1 MDRAANA
8 MTQTLNEPLSIL
20 VIEDDP
26 GDFGLVK
33 AYLRLAGLSSSGEA
47 SGPVWATTLAQG
59 IAKAQQAAPDIV
71 LLDLSLPD
79 SVGLATLQTLRA
91 ALARVPIVVLT
102 GHAEQ
107 TLAQATLESGA
118 QDFLLKGQFDPDA
131 LGRAIRH
138 ALVRERLE
146 QRLAQSQRLYA
157 ALSQCNQAIVRC
169 TSEPALLTQVCQIAV
184 EFGGFKMAWIGLVE
198 PGSQWV
204 RPVASFG
211 SGTAYLQSIDI
222 SVDANQPHGR
232 GPTGTA
238 IRCQQPVW
246 CQDFLQD
253 PLTASWHED
262 ARHFGWR
269 STAALPLNRQGVVI
283 GSFNLYASE
292 CHAYDDAARR
302 LLQEMAS
309 DISFALDNFVKEAQ
323 RKQAA
328 VALRESEKR
337 MRSFFENAP
346 VGIFLSSREGKFLY
360 VNPAMA
366 VILGYA
372 SSQELVDIVNRTS
385 IADALY
391 EHPLARHAIV
401 QDVGQSPGHWRTLEN
416 RYRRKDGR
424 VIDAILSVGEETDP
438 TNGLV
443 NLLGVVIDISQS
455 KEASEHILWLS
466 RFDQLTGLAN
476 LNLLGDRFRL
486 AVSMAQRSQ
495 QALAM
500 MTLDLDHFKNI
511 NDTLGRHTGDAML
524 VEVARRIQSVVR
536 EEDTVSRQGGD
547 EFVMLLPTIDAAGA
561 AHLAE
566 RLLVAIAKSYQI
578 DEQELLTTPS
588 IGIAMY
594 PADGCDFETLT
605 KNADIAMYRAKHDGR
620 NCYRFF
626 TAEMQTRS
634 THTLHIENALRRAL
648 ERGQLSLHYQ
658 PQVELAS
665 GRVIGAEALLRWQHP
680 ELGQVSPAEFI
691 PVAEASGQIVQIGE
705 WVLRSAVRQMKR
717 LLDQGLAGAGAAFV
731 MAVNLSVVQ
740 FRHPRLIEQVMQILR
755 QEQLAPEYLEL
766 ELTEGVALSDP
777 LGAITV
783 MNALHAQ
790 GIRMSIDDFGTG
802 YSSLSYLKRFKVY
815 KLKIDQ
821 SFVRDITADPD
832 DQAIVN
838 AIISMARSLGLQ
850 TIAEG
855 VETTG
860 QLDYLRASGCHE
872 VQGYVFSKP
881 LAASA
886 FEAYLRRAPGSA

>member
-47 SGPVWATTLAQG
+47 SGPVWATTLAEG

-79 SVGLATLQTLRA
+79 SAGLATLQTLRA
-91 ALARVPIVVLT
+91 ALPSAPIVVLT
-102 GHAEQ
+102 GNDEK
-107 TLAQATLESGA
+107 TLALATLESGA
-118 QDFLLKGQFDPDA
+118 QDFLVKGQFDPDA

-138 ALVRERLE
+138 ARVRERLE
-146 QRLAQSQRLYA
+146 QRLAHSQRLYA

-169 TSEPALLTQVCQIAV
+169 SSEPELLEQACRIAV
-184 EFGGFKMAWIGLVE
+184 DFGGFKMAWIGLVE

-204 RPVASFG
+204 RPVTSFG
-211 SGTAYLQSIDI
+211 SGTAYLQNIEI
-222 SVDANQPHGR
+222 SVDANQPQGR

-238 IRCQQPVW
+238 MHCQQPVW

-253 PLTASWHED
+253 PLTAPWHEV
-262 ARHFGWR
+262 ARDFGWR
-269 STAALPLNRQGVVI
+269 SSAALPLNRQGVVI

-292 CHAYDDAARR
+292 CHAFDDAART
-302 LLQEMAS
+302 LLTEMAS

-328 VALRESEKR
+328 VALRESERR

-346 VGIFLSSREGKFLY
+346 VGIFLTSRAGKILY

-372 SSQELVDIVNRTS
+372 SSAELMDIVNRRS
-385 IADALY
+385 IAEVLY
-391 EHPLARHAIV
+391 EEPLTRNTIM
-401 QDVGQSPGHWRTLEN
+401 QEVGQSPDRWLTLEN
-416 RYRRKDGR
+416 RFRRKDGR

-438 TNGLV
+438 TSGMV

-455 KEASEHILWLS
+455 KQASEHILWLS

-476 LNLLGDRFRL
+476 LSLLGDRFQH
-486 AVSMAQRSQ
+486 AMSMAQRSQ
-495 QALAM
+495 LALAM

-511 NDTLGRHTGDAML
+511 NDTLGRHIGDAML
-524 VEVARRIQSVVR
+524 TEVARRIQSVVR
-536 EEDTVSRQGGD
+536 DEDTVSRQGGD
-547 EFVMLLPTIDAAGA
+547 EFILLLPTTDAAGA

-566 RLLVAIAKSYQI
+566 RLLAAIAMNYQI
-578 DEQELLTTPS
+578 DAMELLTTPS

-594 PADGCDFETLT
+594 PTDGSDFETLT
-605 KNADIAMYRAKHDGR
+605 KNADVAMYRAKQDGR
-620 NCYRFF
+620 NCFRFF

-634 THTLHIENALRRAL
+634 TRTLHLENALRRSL

-658 PQVELAS
+658 PQVALAS
-665 GRVIGAEALLRWQHP
+665 GRVIGAEALLRWHHP
-680 ELGQVSPAEFI
+680 ELGSVSPAEFI
-691 PVAEASGQIVQIGE
+691 PVAEASGQIVQIGI
-705 WVLRSAVRQMKR
+705 WVLRSAVRQMKAW
-717 LLDQGLAGAGAAFV
+717 LDLGLAGAGAPFV

-740 FRHPRLIEQVMQILR
+740 FRHPRLVEQVMQIL
-755 QEQLAPEYLEL
+755 QEEQLAPEYLEL

-802 YSSLSYLKRFKVY
+802 YSSLNYLKRFKVY

-821 SFVRDITADPD
+821 SFVHDITHDPD

-838 AIISMARSLGLQ
+838 TIISMAARLGLQ

-855 VETTG
+855 VETAG
-860 QLDYLRASGCHE
+860 QLQFLRDSGCDE
-872 VQGYVFSKP
+872 VQGYFFSKP
-881 LAASA
+881 LPAPA
-886 FEAYLRRAPGSA
+886 FEAFLRQSPSSA